1 MILFWL
7 FLSGAAVLYLC
18 GDVMDMDF
26 GLLAKASQE
35 ERFIV
40 TTVMILL
47 TLALV
52 PLSLRLF
59 KFRRVA
65 ADLVDRKERAL
76 RKWGK
81 IRLTTLGLLLFANTL
96 LYYLYGF
103 EPSFGYLALVV
114 LLSMPFVYPTMSRCM
129 AETEPEPEPMPE
141 QEPES
146 ELQEVPVEDAD
157 DQSDKK

>member
-35 ERFIV
+35 ERFVV
-40 TTVMILL
+40 TTMMILL

-52 PLSLRLF
+52 PLALRLF

-65 ADLVDRKERAL
+65 EDLIARKEKAL

-81 IRLTTLGLLLFANTL
+81 IRMTILGLLLFVNSL

-114 LLSMPFVYPTMSRCM
+114 LLTMPFVFPTMGRCI
-129 AETEPEPEPMPE
+129 AETEPESEPEP
-141 QEPES
+141 EPEP
-146 ELQEVPVEDAD
+146 ELQEEPVEDAD
-157 DQSDKK
+157 VQSDKM

>member
-7 FLSGAAVLYLC
+7 FLAAPAVLYVC

-26 GLLAKASQE
+26 GLLSKASQE
-35 ERFIV
+35 ERFVV

-65 ADLVDRKERAL
+65 EDLIARKEKAL

-81 IRLTTLGLLLFANTL
+81 IRMTTLGLLLFGNTL

-103 EPSFGYLALVV
+103 EPAFGYLALVV
-114 LLSMPFVYPTMSRCM
+114 LLTMPFVFPTMGRCI
-129 AETEPEPEPMPE
+129 AETEPESEPEP
-141 QEPES
+141 EPEP
-146 ELQEVPVEDAD
+146 ELQEEPVEDAD
-157 DQSDKK
+157 VQSDKM